1 MRRRDALMGLGSAVL
16 ALPAR
21 LGAQTTKAPSARWI
35 TLGTS
40 GGPQVQPQRAQI
52 SNALVVGDAIYLF
65 DVGNDVQRQMA
76 HADLAERNL
85 RGVFLSHHHLDH
97 NADLGPV
104 MMTHWLFGRDNLSIY
119 GPTGT
124 KRLAQ
129 GIADANDATTLAS
142 FPTAGPGKA
151 PISVTIRPVDLPD
164 SIETPT
170 EIYRDDHVV
179 VSAISVDH
187 YQVQPS
193 IPLEEMPRAVAYR
206 VDVQGRSF
214 VYSGDT
220 GPSAGLA
227 RLAKGADVLIT
238 EIVDLEGIADR
249 IARTMPAAP
258 ELIRKNVVEGMRV
271 NHLTADEVGKLA
283 ATAGV
288 GMVVLTHFV
297 PVPEQMNRPGEMM
310 AAIRRHY
317 KGRVVM
323 ARDLDSFS

>member
-1 MRRRDALMGLGSAVL
+1 MTGRRRFLAGMAALIPLSA
-16 ALPAR
+16 AR
-21 LGAQTTKAPSARWI
+21 SAQPSKPRWI

-52 SNALVVGDAIYLF
+52 SNALLVGDAIYLF

-76 HADLAERNL
+76 RADLAERNL

-97 NADLGPV
+97 NADLGPI
-104 MMTHWLFGRDNLSIY
+104 MMTHWLFGRDTLPIY
-119 GPTGT
+119 GPAGT
-124 KRLAQ
+124 RRLAQ
-129 GIADANDATTLAS
+129 GIAEANEATALAS
-142 FPTAGPGKA
+142 FPTAGPGKP
-151 PISVTIRPVDLPD
+151 PIGDTVQPVDLPD
-164 SIETPT
+164 SIGTPT
-170 EIYRDDHVV
+170 EIYRDDRVV

-193 IPLEEMPRAVAYR
+193 IPLEEMPCAVAYR
-206 VDVQGRSF
+206 VDVEGRSF
-214 VYSGDT
+214 VYSGDS

-227 RLAKGADVLIT
+227 RLTKGADVLIT
-238 EIVDLEGIADR
+238 EIVDLDAISTR
-249 IARTMPAAP
+249 IARTMPDAP
-258 ELIRKNVVEGMRV
+258 AFVRKNVVEGMRV

-283 ATAGV
+283 AAAGV
-288 GMVVLTHFV
+288 GTVVLTHFV
-297 PVPEQMNRPGEMM
+297 PVPEQIDRPGEMM